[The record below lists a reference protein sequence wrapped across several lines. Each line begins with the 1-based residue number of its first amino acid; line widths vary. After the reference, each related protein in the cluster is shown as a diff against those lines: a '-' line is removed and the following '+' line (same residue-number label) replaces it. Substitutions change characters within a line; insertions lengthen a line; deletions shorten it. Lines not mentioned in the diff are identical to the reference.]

1 MPFLL
6 YQKNTEEKAL
16 RAEKGLDR
24 TAVEYPYLYDHLQL
38 KPAVGQIEVANGSV
52 LLTEGRNRLH
62 TQSVTIFLGKGQAF
76 AVKRDAA

>member
-52 LLTEGRNRLH
+52 
-62 TQSVTIFLGKGQAF
+62 F
-76 AVKRDAA
+76 